1 MFCRKNNLNYDFN
14 FDIVEI
20 STSLE
25 NKNIEKKYS
34 DMLEF
39 GIPLDTIKKINKFK
53 NDNNIFEILDDYE
66 KIMLSEYNYY
76 FDK

>member
-1 MFCRKNNLNYDFN
+1 
-14 FDIVEI
+14 
-20 STSLE
+20 
-25 NKNIEKKYS
+25 
-34 DMLEF
+34 MLEF